1 MRVEQLEYFLHVASY
16 GSLSLAA
23 SKIYVGQP
31 TLSAAISSLEKEL
44 GKPLFRRT
52 RRGMEL
58 TSFGQDILPLIEKTV
73 DDYYDIKK
81 KAGVN
86 VPVNSHLHLSTT
98 FFTYSIL
105 HEALTHTYSIFPEVS
120 FSLQQ
125 QSINDVIR
133 DVSENRATIGLSAAL
148 DYNLSRHR
156 EYASSL
162 NLRLMPLYNDN
173 LCLCVKGG
181 GYFQSLIKM
190 RLSALPNSVPLS
202 VPRDLVETGSIKS
215 QSPWSHL
222 PKHLTFGSGEGLY
235 QYVYRTDGIGITSY
249 LGAQHHALFTS
260 GLLKTITL
268 SDSSVNLVHYLTY
281 PKDQS
286 LSDVEADI
294 IQQIENYYE
303 HLDI

>member
-1 MRVEQLEYFLHVASY
+1 MRVEQLEYFLHVATY

-58 TSFGQDILPLIEKTV
+58 TSFGQDMLPLIEKTV

-81 KAGVN
+81 KAGLN
-86 VPVNSHLHLSTT
+86 APVNSHVHFSAT
-98 FFTYSIL
+98 FFTHGIL
-105 HEALTHTYSIFPEVS
+105 QEALTHTYSIFPEVS
-120 FSLQQ
+120 FSLHH

-133 DVSENRATIGLSAAL
+133 DVSENRASIGLSAAL

-156 EYASSL
+156 EYANSL

-173 LCLCVKGG
+173 LCLFVKGG
-181 GYFQSLIKM
+181 GYFQTLTKL
-190 RLSALPNSVPLS
+190 RLSHLPNHVPLS
-202 VPRDLVETGSIKS
+202 VPRDLNESGSIKS

-222 PKHLTFGSGEGLY
+222 PKHITFGSGEGLY
-235 QYVYRTDGIGITSY
+235 QYVYRTDGVGITSH
-249 LGAQHHALFTS
+249 LSAHHNSLFTS
-260 GLLKTITL
+260 GLLKTLSL
-268 SDSSVNLVHYLTY
+268 SDTSVNIVHYLTY
-281 PKDQS
+281 PKDLP

-294 IQQIENYYE
+294 IQQIENCYE
-303 HLDI
+303 HLDM